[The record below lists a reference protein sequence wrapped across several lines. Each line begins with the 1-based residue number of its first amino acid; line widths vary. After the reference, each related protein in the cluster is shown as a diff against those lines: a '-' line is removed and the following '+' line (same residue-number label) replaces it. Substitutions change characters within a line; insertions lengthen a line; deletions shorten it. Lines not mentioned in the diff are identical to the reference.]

1 MTEIRDSVERDE
13 KVEYEVEKTV
23 TICVWKQEVDS
34 LFGERV
40 EQRLHKDIWKG
51 ELENGG

>member
-1 MTEIRDSVERDE
+1 MERDE

-23 TICVWKQEVDS
+23 TICVGKQEVNS

-40 EQRLHKDIWKG
+40 DQRLCKDIWKG